1 MPRHIFKAVG
11 HENGQTKTNFTGKN
25 YDLLAQFCIIFGVCK
40 NSSGQNIFATRKQKK
55 TQFFQS
61 TETQQMSKYLIEMVS
76 LVLRLEH

>member
-40 NSSGQNIFATRKQKK
+40 NSSRKKKYLPPENIF
-55 TQFFQS
+55 F
-61 TETQQMSKYLIEMVS
+61 SKYRNTTDEQKFN
-76 LVLRLEH
+76 